1 MQGKFEL
8 GRTVMTCGVVAHCEG
23 NVEANFQILE
33 CLRRHVSGDWGDVC
47 AVDKKENDL
56 ALKNGERLC
65 SAYTIIDIG
74 KKVWIITE
82 RDRSYTTILFP
93 EEY

>member
-1 MQGKFEL
+1 MMQGKFEL
-8 GRTVMTCGVVAHCEG
+8 GRTVMTRGISALCDNPA
-23 NVEANFQILE
+23 FYILVLQ
-33 CLRRHVSGDWGDVC
+33 CLSRHVSGDWGDVC
-47 AVDKKENDL
+47 AVDKKENDR

-65 SAYTIIDIG
+65 SAYTITG